1 MAQRF
6 RPNSPPIIQET
17 IDQETIMVNLET
29 GSYYSLNPVGTY
41 IWSGLES
48 GADLDE
54 IVGDLARTFAAD
66 PAVAASDVGAF
77 VERLVDEALI
87 VPREDDS
94 PLTRS
99 RAEIVAAAAYEAPT
113 LDHYTDMQELL
124 LLDPV
129 HEVDATGWPA
139 RP

>member
-1 MAQRF
+1 
-6 RPNSPPIIQET
+6 
-17 IDQETIMVNLET
+17 MVNLET

-41 IWSGLES
+41 IWTALED
-48 GADLDE
+48 GADVDE
-54 IVGDLARTFAAD
+54 IVNDLARTFAAD
-66 PAVAASDVGAF
+66 PAVVDPDLRAF
-77 VERLVDEALI
+77 VARLVGEGLI
-87 VPREDDS
+87 VPRPDDS
-94 PLTRS
+94 AATR
-99 RAEIVAAAAYEAPT
+99 RRDGIVAGATYQAPT